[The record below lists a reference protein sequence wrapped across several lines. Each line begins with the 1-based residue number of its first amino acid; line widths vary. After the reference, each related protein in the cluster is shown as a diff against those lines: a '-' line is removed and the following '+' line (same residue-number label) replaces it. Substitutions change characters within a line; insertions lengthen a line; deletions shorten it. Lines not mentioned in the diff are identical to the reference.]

1 MKKKITI
8 CLALVLTVVLAIS
21 VLTACSLFGGDNK
34 TNNNNNQNGN
44 ETKTL
49 TSSECS
55 SELSSAINT
64 SLKKSNYSIKIVG
77 SRSEEMSSYV
87 TTIEH
92 DANTLHYIFNWKKD
106 SSDGND
112 ENNKLYVESY
122 YFVNDG
128 NYYSSVRDSESEDF
142 RTSTSLKATFDT
154 YVASRSLKAIINGY
168 KLNDNAEIT
177 YEGTKKGTE
186 SSITTTTVATV
197 EGVKTELK
205 TFITIK
211 NGLIVSA
218 SQSTTTYNSGDV
230 GTEIERKE
238 ITIKYDTATVEL
250 AAGIRI
256 A

>member
-8 CLALVLTVVLAIS
+8 CLALVLTVALAIS

-44 ETKTL
+44 EPKTL

-64 SLKKSNYSIKIVG
+64 SLKKSNYTIKILG
-77 SRSEEMSSYV
+77 NEPEGISYV
-87 TTIEH
+87 TNIEH
-92 DANTLHYIFNWKKD
+92 DANTLHYIYNWTKD
-106 SSDGND
+106 YLG
-112 ENNKLYVESY
+112 ENNKLYIESY

-142 RTSTSLKATFDT
+142 RTSTTLKATFDT
-154 YVASRSLKAIINGY
+154 YVASRSLKTFIDDY
-168 KLNDNAEIT
+168 KLDDNAEIT

-186 SSITTTTVATV
+186 SSITATTVATIN
-197 EGVKTELK
+197 GVKTQK
-205 TFITIK
+205 FTSFTIK
-211 NGLIVSA
+211 NGLIVSMVQRV
-218 SQSTTTYNSGDV
+218 SVYEDDDSLTNKSEKDFTF
-230 GTEIERKE
+230 
-238 ITIKYDTATVEL
+238 KYDTATVEL
-250 AAGIRI
+250 AAGISI